1 MPNIIRKFFST
12 LNRTILRRI
21 APSRRAI
28 KLPIKITVEPDRN
41 TGKLSMKNESLSV
54 RGETEDLSLTG
65 LAFCVDSI
73 RLREHYLVGEGRILN
88 AEIDLPSG
96 KVKMQIIGQRYEQI
110 GEHLSIT
117 KYLIGATIANMTTEE
132 RRIYE
137 EYLRLGNKV
146 KNNTTPT
153 LGLEVTKS

>member
-1 MPNIIRKFFST
+1 MPNIIRRLLSRLNGVIIRRFS
-12 LNRTILRRI
+12 
-21 APSRRAI
+21 PSRRAV

-54 RGETEDLSLTG
+54 KGETHDLSQTG

-73 RLREHYLVGEGRILN
+73 RLREHYLVGEGRMLN
-88 AEIDLPSG
+88 AELDLPNG

-110 GEHLSIT
+110 GEHLSIS
-117 KYLIGATIANMTTEE
+117 KYLIGATIVNMTLEE
-132 RRIYE
+132 RGIYE

-146 KNNTTPT
+146 KKDTMPT
-153 LGLEVTKS
+153 LGLEATKG